1 MPPSVESFAALPPT
15 PPPPPPLP
23 PPAQVPTNV
32 VSFCR
37 EPTSWEEASVSVSMS
52 DGTYVRQQDDDPMT
66 MILLSHR
73 DSATAELTL
82 RAMEE
87 DLNDGT

>member
-1 MPPSVESFAALPPT
+1 MPPSVESFAALHPT

-32 VSFCR
+32 VSFGR
-37 EPTSWEEASVSVSMS
+37 EPTSRGEASVIVSMP

-66 MILLSHR
+66 MIFFY
-73 DSATAELTL
+73 LTEIL
-82 RAMEE
+82 RRQS
-87 DLNDGT
+87 